1 MCIRDRNCVVSTSRK
16 VRRAVPPVR
25 RTDLN
30 FQGGTMIGLPEI
42 QSIELDGI
50 CEFQVLDAVQMTVH
64 QFAESLSHI
73 IDAKDHCTHNHSEE
87 VAVMAQ
93 AIGQQMGFS
102 AKQADILHVAG
113 HLHDIGKVGIQDS
126 ILKKRGPLTRS
137 EFDIIKTHP
146 EIGAQIMAPV
156 TPFSG
161 ENGIVKM
168 ILHHHERF
176 DGKGYPHGLKGRGI
190 PLGARII
197 AVADSLSAML
207 QHRPYRKAMT
217 YAEALDEIVACTG
230 TQFDPKVVDA
240 LFGVKDTVRD
250 YLCSLHRQEEVA

>member
-1 MCIRDRNCVVSTSRK
+1 MNNPANR
-16 VRRAVPPVR
+16 
-25 RTDLN
+25 
-30 FQGGTMIGLPEI
+30 
-42 QSIELDGI
+42 SIELDDI

-73 IDAKDHCTHNHSEE
+73 IDAKDHCTYNHSEE

-93 AIGQQMGFS
+93 TIGQQMGLS

-126 ILKKRGPLTRS
+126 ILKKRGPLTKS
-137 EFDIIKTHP
+137 EFNIIKRHP

-156 TPFSG
+156 LPFSG
-161 ENGIVKM
+161 KNGIVKM

-176 DGKGYPHGLKGRGI
+176 DGKGYPHGLKGHEI

-207 QHRPYRKAMT
+207 QHRPYRKAMS
-217 YAEALDEIVACTG
+217 YEQALDELIACTD

-240 LFGVKDTVRD
+240 FFGVREIIWD
-250 YLCSLHRQEEVA
+250 YLGSLHKREGAA

>member
-1 MCIRDRNCVVSTSRK
+1 MTN
-16 VRRAVPPVR
+16 
-25 RTDLN
+25 
-30 FQGGTMIGLPEI
+30 LPEAR
-42 QSIELDGI
+42 SIELEDI

-73 IDAKDHCTHNHSEE
+73 IDAKDHCTHCHSEE

-93 AIGQQMGFS
+93 TIGQQMGLS

-137 EFDIIKTHP
+137 EFDIIKRHP
-146 EIGAQIMAPV
+146 EIGAQIMAPII
-156 TPFSG
+156 PFSG
-161 ENGIVKM
+161 KNGIVEM
-168 ILHHHERF
+168 ILHHHERY
-176 DGKGYPHGLKGRGI
+176 DGEGYPHGLKGQEI

-207 QHRPYRKAMT
+207 QQRPYRKAMT
-217 YAEALDEIVACTG
+217 YKEALDEVVSCTG

-240 LFGVKDTVRD
+240 FFGVSGIIRD
-250 YLCSLHRQEEVA
+250 YLHSLHKQENAA